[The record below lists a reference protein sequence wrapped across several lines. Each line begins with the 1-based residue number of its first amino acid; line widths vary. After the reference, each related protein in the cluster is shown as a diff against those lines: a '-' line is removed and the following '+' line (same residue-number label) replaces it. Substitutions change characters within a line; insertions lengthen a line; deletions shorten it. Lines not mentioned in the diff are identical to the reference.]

1 MSIIGTMMTYT
12 ALYWLTL
19 HIAHG
24 NAVVLSTLVAA
35 QFLPMLLFSRRA
47 GTIVGRHRAVRVV
60 IVTQSA
66 QAAGSLALGLPLV
79 AGWMSIWYLWVL
91 SFAVGCVQAVD
102 VPGRQMFMLDL
113 VGDAELRRGSS
124 LYAAVTGMAKI
135 AGPAVAGIIIAVS
148 GEAAVFLAD
157 AASYL
162 LVIGVLVWLA
172 RSAGHA
178 SRSGLGGHLDAR
190 RFRWLLDLPRGIQ
203 VAAGM
208 ALLIGG
214 FGIQFEVTNPLM
226 ATRVFHLGSLGFGL
240 LGTFMAAGGIFGN
253 FYSARR
259 RDPDSREFLTW
270 AVLFGAAEAAAAVM
284 PVAWAYDALMVVI
297 GAAIQLF
304 AVSAM
309 VYVQKTAP
317 EAQRGH
323 ALSAYNAGFMGFVPA
338 GSFVVAGLA
347 AFAGTR
353 WALIGPAAVIL
364 ACGTAILAAEKSRR
378 AVSGP
383 RPSHQLTA
391 ASDRQARTF
400 TGSRTLGY
408 MRRRWANIY
417 ASKAVARLSADLEQG
432 DFAERDRFTGEDQA
446 AHATGTTCSRC
457 GHVIEA
463 SQVARL
469 RGAGDGQWVHDMCP
483 EEE

>member
-35 QFLPMLLFSRRA
+35 QFLPMLLLSRRA
-47 GTIVGRHRAVRVV
+47 GTIVARHRAVRVV
-60 IVTQSA
+60 TVTQSA
-66 QAAGSLALGLPLV
+66 LAAGSLALGLPLA
-79 AGWMSIWYLWVL
+79 AGWMSIWYLWAA
-91 SFAVGCVQAVD
+91 SFAIGCVQAVD
-102 VPGRQMFMLDL
+102 VPARQMFMLDL

-135 AGPAVAGIIIAVS
+135 AGPALAGIIIAAS

-157 AASYL
+157 AVSYL
-162 LVIGVLVWLA
+162 LVIGVLAWLSRDA
-172 RSAGHA
+172 RHADPSGHA
-178 SRSGLGGHLDAR
+178 DRAAAR

-203 VAAGM
+203 VAAAM

-226 ATRVFHLGSLGFGL
+226 ATKVFHLGSLGFGL
-240 LGTFMAAGGIFGN
+240 LGTFMAAGGILGN
-253 FYSARR
+253 FWSARQQ
-259 RDPDSREFLTW
+259 DPGAREFLTW
-270 AVLFGAAEAAAAVM
+270 SVVFGAAEAAAAVM
-284 PVAWAYDALMVVI
+284 PAAWTYDALMIVI

-304 AVSAM
+304 AVSAV
-309 VYVQKTAP
+309 VYVQKAAP

-353 WALIGPAAVIL
+353 WALIGPAAAIL
-364 ACGTAILAAEKSRR
+364 ACGTAVLAAERSWGF
-378 AVSGP
+378 VSG
-383 RPSHQLTA
+383 R
-391 ASDRQARTF
+391 
-400 TGSRTLGY
+400 G
-408 MRRRWANIY
+408 
-417 ASKAVARLSADLEQG
+417 
-432 DFAERDRFTGEDQA
+432 A
-446 AHATGTTCSRC
+446 AHPPA
-457 GHVIEA
+457 
-463 SQVARL
+463 
-469 RGAGDGQWVHDMCP
+469 GAA
-483 EEE
+483 

>member
-1 MSIIGTMMTYT
+1 MVGTMMTYT

-47 GTIVGRHRAVRVV
+47 GTIVARHRAVRVV
-60 IVTQSA
+60 MVTQSA

-135 AGPAVAGIIIAVS
+135 AGPGVAGIIIAVS
-148 GEAAVFLAD
+148 GEAAVFLVD
-157 AASYL
+157 AASYV
-162 LVIGVLVWLA
+162 LVIGVLARLA
-172 RSAGHA
+172 GSARHA
-178 SRSGLGGHLDAR
+178 GRSGLAERTDAR

-240 LGTFMAAGGIFGN
+240 LGTFMAAGGIIGN

-259 RDPDSREFLTW
+259 GDPDSREFLTW
-270 AVLFGAAEAAAAVM
+270 AVLFGAAEAVAAVM
-284 PVAWAYDALMVVI
+284 PAVWAYDALMVVI

-304 AVSAM
+304 AVSAT
-309 VYVQKTAP
+309 VYVQKAAP
-317 EAQRGH
+317 DGQRGH

-347 AFAGTR
+347 TFAGTR

-364 ACGTAILAAEKSRR
+364 VCGTAMLAAERAWRPVSRR
-378 AVSGP
+378 DPAQTSPG
-383 RPSHQLTA
+383 A
-391 ASDRQARTF
+391 A
-400 TGSRTLGY
+400 
-408 MRRRWANIY
+408 
-417 ASKAVARLSADLEQG
+417 
-432 DFAERDRFTGEDQA
+432 
-446 AHATGTTCSRC
+446 
-457 GHVIEA
+457 
-463 SQVARL
+463 
-469 RGAGDGQWVHDMCP
+469 
-483 EEE
+483 

>member
-1 MSIIGTMMTYT
+1 MPAVSGTPAGVASAGYRWYTGSQAVSIVGTMMTYT

-35 QFLPMLLFSRRA
+35 QFAPMLFFSRRA
-47 GTIVGRHRAVRVV
+47 GTIVARHRAGRVV

-66 QAAGSLALGLPLV
+66 LAAGSLALGLPLV
-79 AGWMSIWYLWVL
+79 AGWMTIWYLWAV

-102 VPGRQMFMLDL
+102 VPARQMFMLDL

-124 LYAAVTGMAKI
+124 LYAAFTGLAKI
-135 AGPAVAGIIIAVS
+135 AGPGLAGIIIAAS
-148 GEAAVFLAD
+148 GEAAVFLTD

-162 LVIGVLVWLA
+162 LVIGVLTWLSGDA
-172 RSAGHA
+172 RRDGPSALAGH
-178 SRSGLGGHLDAR
+178 GDAR

-226 ATRVFHLGSLGFGL
+226 ATRVFHLGSIGFGL
-240 LGTFMAAGGIFGN
+240 LGTFMAAGGIIGN
-253 FYSARR
+253 FYSSRR
-259 RDPDSREFLTW
+259 RDPDSREFLAW
-270 AVLFGAAEAAAAVM
+270 AVLFGAAEATAAVM
-284 PVAWAYDALMVVI
+284 PVVWAYDALMVVI

-304 AVSAM
+304 AVSAI
-309 VYVQKTAP
+309 VYVQKIAP
-317 EAQRGH
+317 EARRGH

-353 WALIGPAAVIL
+353 WALIGPGAVIL
-364 ACGTAILAAEKSRR
+364 ACGAVMLAAEKSWG
-378 AVSGP
+378 V
-383 RPSHQLTA
+383 
-391 ASDRQARTF
+391 
-400 TGSRTLGY
+400 
-408 MRRRWANIY
+408 
-417 ASKAVARLSADLEQG
+417 
-432 DFAERDRFTGEDQA
+432 
-446 AHATGTTCSRC
+446 ATGRDAAQTP
-457 GHVIEA
+457 A
-463 SQVARL
+463 
-469 RGAGDGQWVHDMCP
+469 GAA
-483 EEE
+483 

>member
-1 MSIIGTMMTYT
+1 MPADSGGPSAIASARYRWYTGSQAVSIVGTMMTYT

-24 NAVVLSTLVAA
+24 SAVELSVLVAA

-47 GTIVGRHRAVRVV
+47 GTIVARHRAARVV
-60 IVTQSA
+60 TVTQSA
-66 QAAGSLALGLPLV
+66 LAAGSLALGLPLA

-113 VGDAELRRGSS
+113 VGEAELRRGSS
-124 LYAAVTGMAKI
+124 VYAAVTGMAKI
-135 AGPAVAGIIIAVS
+135 AGPALAGIIIAVS

-172 RSAGHA
+172 GKAGHA
-178 SRSGLGGHLDAR
+178 SHSGLAARADAR
-190 RFRWLLDLPRGIQ
+190 RFSWLLDLPRGIQ

-240 LGTFMAAGGIFGN
+240 LGTFMAAGGIIGN

-284 PVAWAYDALMVVI
+284 PVAWAYDALMVMI

-304 AVSAM
+304 AVSAV
-309 VYVQKTAP
+309 VYVQKAAP

-347 AFAGTR
+347 AFAGIR

-364 ACGTAILAAEKSRR
+364 ICGTVMLATEKSWGL
-378 AVSGP
+378 VSG
-383 RPSHQLTA
+383 RDAATTSAGTA
-391 ASDRQARTF
+391 
-400 TGSRTLGY
+400 
-408 MRRRWANIY
+408 
-417 ASKAVARLSADLEQG
+417 
-432 DFAERDRFTGEDQA
+432 
-446 AHATGTTCSRC
+446 
-457 GHVIEA
+457 
-463 SQVARL
+463 
-469 RGAGDGQWVHDMCP
+469 
-483 EEE
+483 

>member
-1 MSIIGTMMTYT
+1 VPADSGEQSAIANAGYRWYTGSQALSVVGTMMTYT

-35 QFLPMLLFSRRA
+35 QFMPMLLFSRRA
-47 GTIVGRHRAVRVV
+47 GTIVARHRAVSVL

-66 QAAGSLALGLPLV
+66 LAGGSLALGLPLL

-102 VPGRQMFMLDL
+102 VPARQMFMLDL

-135 AGPAVAGIIIAVS
+135 AGPGLAGIIIAAS

-157 AASYL
+157 TASFL
-162 LVIGVLVWLA
+162 LVIGVLAGLRSNA
-172 RSAGHA
+172 RRAGSSGSADRGQV
-178 SRSGLGGHLDAR
+178 R

-240 LGTFMAAGGIFGN
+240 LGTCMAAGGIAGN
-253 FYSARR
+253 FYSSRR
-259 RDPDSREFLTW
+259 RDPDSREFLIW
-270 AVLFGAAEAAAAVM
+270 AVVFGAAEAVAAVM
-284 PVAWAYDALMVVI
+284 PAAWAYDMLMVVI

-304 AVSAM
+304 AVSAT
-309 VYVQKTAP
+309 VYGQKAAP
-317 EAQRGH
+317 DAQRGH

-338 GSFVVAGLA
+338 GSFVVAGVA

-364 ACGTAILAAEKSRR
+364 ACGATILSLGRSRSGRRWRPGPAAWPGSTPRRR
-378 AVSGP
+378 ACPGP
-383 RPSHQLTA
+383 PARPRA
-391 ASDRQARTF
+391 APS
-400 TGSRTLGY
+400 
-408 MRRRWANIY
+408 
-417 ASKAVARLSADLEQG
+417 
-432 DFAERDRFTGEDQA
+432 
-446 AHATGTTCSRC
+446 
-457 GHVIEA
+457 
-463 SQVARL
+463 
-469 RGAGDGQWVHDMCP
+469 GDG
-483 EEE
+483 

>member
-1 MSIIGTMMTYT
+1 VPDDSGGPSAIARAGYRWYTGSQALSIVGTMMTYT

-47 GTIVGRHRAVRVV
+47 GTIVARHRAVRVI

-66 QAAGSLALGLPLV
+66 LAAGSLALGLPLV

-135 AGPAVAGIIIAVS
+135 AGPGAAGIIIAVS

-178 SRSGLGGHLDAR
+178 SRSGPAGRPDAR

-226 ATRVFHLGSLGFGL
+226 ATRVFHLGSFGFGL
-240 LGTFMAAGGIFGN
+240 LGTFMAAGGIIGN

-270 AVLFGAAEAAAAVM
+270 AVLFGAAETAAAVM

-304 AVSAM
+304 AVSAI

-317 EAQRGH
+317 DAQRAH
-323 ALSAYNAGFMGFVPA
+323 ALSAYNAGFTVH
-338 GSFVVAGLA
+338 LA
-347 AFAGTR
+347 TPDGRHASLR
-353 WALIGPAAVIL
+353 RLLCDLIEEYG
-364 ACGTAILAAEKSRR
+364 R
-378 AVSGP
+378 
-383 RPSHQLTA
+383 H
-391 ASDRQARTF
+391 
-400 TGSRTLGY
+400 TGH
-408 MRRRWANIY
+408 
-417 ASKAVARLSADLEQG
+417 ADLLREAVDG
-432 DFAERDRFTGEDQA
+432 LTGEDPPAGWHPQ
-446 AHATGTTCSRC
+446 S
-457 GHVIEA
+457 
-463 SQVARL
+463 SRL
-469 RGAGDGQWVHDMCP
+469 RP
-483 EEE
+483 SS

>member
-1 MSIIGTMMTYT
+1 MRRRAPRAPADSGGQSATASAAYRWYTGSQAVSIIGTMMTYT

-19 HIAHG
+19 QIAHG
-24 NAVVLSTLVAA
+24 QAVVLSTLVAA

-47 GTIVGRHRAVRVV
+47 GTIVARHRAVRVV
-60 IVTQSA
+60 IITQCA
-66 QAAGSLALGLPLV
+66 LAAGSLALGLPL
-79 AGWMSIWYLWVL
+79 ALGWMSIWYLWVL

-102 VPGRQMFMLDL
+102 VPARQMFMLDL

-135 AGPAVAGIIIAVS
+135 AGPALAGIIIAAS

-162 LVIGVLVWLA
+162 LVIGVLAWLSRDA
-172 RSAGHA
+172 RQARRAGPA
-178 SRSGLGGHLDAR
+178 GRGDAR

-226 ATRVFHLGSLGFGL
+226 ATKVFHLGSLGFGL
-240 LGTFMAAGGIFGN
+240 LGTFMAGGGIIGN
-253 FYSARR
+253 FWSARR
-259 RDPDSREFLTW
+259 RDPGSREFLTW
-270 AVLFGAAEAAAAVM
+270 AVVFGAAEAAAAVM
-284 PVAWAYDALMVVI
+284 PAVWAYDALMIVI

-304 AVSAM
+304 AVSAV
-309 VYVQKTAP
+309 VYVQKAAP

-353 WALIGPAAVIL
+353 WALIAPAAVIL
-364 ACGTAILAAEKSRR
+364 ACGTAMLTAEKSWGFVSRR
-378 AVSGP
+378 DPAQASAG
-383 RPSHQLTA
+383 A
-391 ASDRQARTF
+391 A
-400 TGSRTLGY
+400 
-408 MRRRWANIY
+408 
-417 ASKAVARLSADLEQG
+417 
-432 DFAERDRFTGEDQA
+432 
-446 AHATGTTCSRC
+446 
-457 GHVIEA
+457 
-463 SQVARL
+463 
-469 RGAGDGQWVHDMCP
+469 
-483 EEE
+483 